1 MTSVRKFGYF
11 MAAMALSLS
20 SFSVAAQSVPAT
32 EFQDQFEESIAL
44 NAQTTWVLLSSD
56 KASGKLVKDSL
67 DALGLEDLEAKKGLY
82 IADVSAMPS
91 LITKMFALPKM
102 KKYAFQMAVVND
114 ESQLQAWPREA
125 EKVSAIRL
133 NALEITSVE
142 YFDSAEALQA
152 WIKQQF

>member
-1 MTSVRKFGYF
+1 MTSVQKLGGF
-11 MAAMALSLS
+11 MAALVLSLS

-32 EFQDQFEESIAL
+32 EFQDQFEQPIAL

-102 KKYAFQMAVVND
+102 KKYAFKMAVIND
-114 ESQLQAWPREA
+114 ENQLQAWPREA
-125 EKVSAIRL
+125 EKVSAIQL